1 MKWPITVGLL
11 AFITQRMS
19 QLLVISLALVCLNAV
34 AQSPNSIQL
43 KRPAAAQ
50 KISCDDA
57 VDALSR
63 VRCKQTLR
71 VGVRTGY
78 PPFASDDAG
87 ILRGFEIDLARQ
99 LAESLGVTP
108 AYVTVTP
115 ANRLALLAEGH
126 VDVVIATMGHTL
138 QRDREALF
146 VRPHYYQSQTIVLG
160 RKDLEVSGLLKLR
173 GNTVCVTMGNS
184 TNAELAINGARLKL
198 FDKASQLV
206 DELKLGGCSLVAQDN
221 SFFAPYLQQSDFASL
236 FETKF
241 GFAPLP
247 WGIAVA
253 RADGGRLAD
262 VLGLSLRQFHMSGAF
277 QALAKKYKVDS
288 QFLDQQQGV
297 WSGLNC
303 SQITSLKDPVC
314 VIAPRDN
321 QLEPTSF
328 APRINDAEKFVQQK
342 TGVNIV
348 LAMLKT
354 GVGLQLL
361 FEGMVFSIVLVLG
374 AVLATWAIGWVFA
387 RGLASQQPGLR
398 WATRFLLW
406 PLQSTPLILLMVL
419 AGIVV
424 SMTGVRSPYVALAVA
439 VVILGLYYG
448 SSAGQTIA
456 EAMAALRQERA
467 LRVPS
472 MSAAVYKARVGFAA
486 FMVNAARGS
495 PAASVMGVPE
505 LLSAMNDVAS
515 FSGERITT
523 YTFLLVFY
531 ALLVVLVHRL
541 VSAWQARLALS
552 GGAYA

>member
-1 MKWPITVGLL
+1 MKWLFSHGLL
-11 AFITQRMS
+11 AVS
-19 QLLVISLALVCLNAV
+19 LLLGCINAN
-34 AQSPNSIQL
+34 AQSASPSQAALSI
-43 KRPAAAQ
+43 AAQ
-50 KISCDDA
+50 KNSCDNA
-57 VDALSR
+57 ADALTR
-63 VRCKQTLR
+63 VQCSKTLR

-78 PPFASDDAG
+78 PPFAFDDEG
-87 ILRGFEIDLARQ
+87 TKRGFEIDLARQ

-115 ANRLALLAEGH
+115 ANRLAMLAEGQ

-160 RKDLEVSGLLKLR
+160 RKDLDVSGLLKLR
-173 GNTVCVTMGNS
+173 GNTVCVTIGNS

-198 FDKASQLV
+198 FDRASMLV

-221 SFFAPYLQQSDFASL
+221 TFFARYLAQPDFAQL
-236 FETKF
+236 YDTKF
-241 GFAPLP
+241 GFSPLP
-247 WGIAVA
+247 WGIATA

-262 VLGLSLRQFHMSGAF
+262 VLGLSLRQFHMSGVL
-277 QALAKKYKVDS
+277 QALAKNYQVDA
-288 QFLDQQQGV
+288 QFLDQQQLV
-297 WSGLNC
+297 WAGPNC
-303 SQITSLKDPVC
+303 SQITSLADPAC

-328 APRINDAEKFVQQK
+328 APVIHDAEKFIEQK
-342 TGVNIV
+342 TGLKFV

-361 FEGMVFSIVLVLG
+361 FEGMAFSVVLVLG
-374 AVLATWAIGWVFA
+374 AVVATWACGWAFA
-387 RGLASQQPGLR
+387 RGLDSQQPALR
-398 WATRFLLW
+398 WSARFLLW

-424 SMTGVRSPYVALAVA
+424 SMTGIRSPYMALVVAVA
-439 VVILGLYYG
+439 VLGLYYG

-456 EAMAALRQERA
+456 EAMATLRQERA
-467 LRVPS
+467 PRVPT
-472 MSAAVYKARVGFAA
+472 MSAAVYKARVGYAA

-495 PAASVMGVPE
+495 PVASVMGVPE

-523 YTFLLVFY
+523 YVFLLIFY

-541 VSAWQARLALS
+541 VSAWRARLALG

>member
-1 MKWPITVGLL
+1 MKRLIMVGW
-11 AFITQRMS
+11 
-19 QLLVISLALVCLNAV
+19 LVFSLALCGVNV
-34 AQSPNSIQL
+34 AAQTTNPLQTTL
-43 KRPAAAQ
+43 AAAQ
-50 KISCDDA
+50 KNSCDAA

-63 VRCKQTLR
+63 VRCSKTLR

-78 PPFASDDAG
+78 PPFAFDDAG
-87 ILRGFEIDLARQ
+87 TPRGFEIDLARQ

-115 ANRLALLAEGH
+115 ANRLAMLAEGR

-160 RKDLEVSGLLKLR
+160 RKDLDVSGLVKLR
-173 GNTVCVTMGNS
+173 GNTVCVTIGNS
-184 TNAELAINGARLKL
+184 TNAELSVNGARLKL
-198 FDKASQLV
+198 FDKASLLI

-221 SFFAPYLQQSDFASL
+221 SFFASYLQQRDFAAL
-236 FETKF
+236 YETKF
-241 GFAPLP
+241 GFGPLP

-262 VLGLSLRQFHMSGAF
+262 VLGLSLRQFHMSGAL
-277 QALAKKYKVDS
+277 QGSAKKYKIDA
-288 QFLDQQQGV
+288 QFLDQQQVV
-297 WSGLNC
+297 WAGANC
-303 SQITSLKDPVC
+303 SQITSLTDRTC

-328 APRINDAEKFVQQK
+328 APAINDVEKYVQQK
-342 TGVNIV
+342 TGLKVGLV
-348 LAMLKT
+348 MLKT
-354 GVGLQLL
+354 GVGLHLL
-361 FEGMVFSIVLVLG
+361 FEGMAFSVVLVLG
-374 AVLATWAIGWVFA
+374 AVLATWAMGWAFA
-387 RGLASQQPGLR
+387 RGLDAHQPALR

-424 SMTGVRSPYVALAVA
+424 SITGVRSPYMALAAA
-439 VVILGLYYG
+439 VVMLGLYHG
-448 SSAGQTIA
+448 CSAGQAIA
-456 EAMAALRQERA
+456 EAMGTLRQERA
-467 LRVPS
+467 PKLPA
-472 MSAAVYKARVGFAA
+472 MSAAVYRARVAFATA
-486 FMVNAARGS
+486 MVNAARSS
-495 PAASVMGVPE
+495 PVASLVGVPE

-523 YTFLLVFY
+523 YTLLLIFY
-531 ALLVVLVHRL
+531 ALLVAVVQRL
-541 VSAWQARLALS
+541 VSGWQGRLALS

>member
-1 MKWPITVGLL
+1 MKWFFTTGVL
-11 AFITQRMS
+11 A
-19 QLLVISLALVCLNAV
+19 VCLAWSWTNAA
-34 AQSPNSIQL
+34 AQTAKPIQSAP
-43 KRPAAAQ
+43 PAAAQ
-50 KISCDDA
+50 KTSCDDA
-57 VDALSR
+57 GDALAR
-63 VRCKQTLR
+63 VRCSKTLR

-78 PPFASDDAG
+78 PPFAFDDAG
-87 ILRGFEIDLARQ
+87 NRRGFEIDLARQ
-99 LAESLGVTP
+99 LAESLGVSP

-115 ANRLALLAEGH
+115 ANRLSMLAEKK

-138 QRDREALF
+138 QRDAQALF

-160 RKDLEVSGLLKLR
+160 RKDLDVSGLVKLR
-173 GNTVCVTMGNS
+173 GNTVCVTIGNS
-184 TNAELAINGARLKL
+184 TNAELSINGARLKL
-198 FDKASQLV
+198 FDRASQLV

-221 SFFAPYLQQSDFASL
+221 SFFATYLAQPDFAL
-236 FETKF
+236 LYDTKF

-247 WGIAVA
+247 WGIATA

-262 VLGLSLRQFHMSGAF
+262 VLGLSLRLFHMSGTF
-277 QALAKKYKVDS
+277 QALAQKYQVDA

-297 WSGLNC
+297 WAGPNC
-303 SQITSLKDPVC
+303 SQITSLSDPAC

-328 APRINDAEKFVQQK
+328 APLINDAETFIQQK

-354 GVGLQLL
+354 GVGTRLL
-361 FEGMVFSIVLVLG
+361 FEGMAFSVVLVLG
-374 AVLATWAIGWVFA
+374 AVLATWACGLLFA
-387 RGLASQQPGLR
+387 RGLDSQQPALR
-398 WATRFLLW
+398 WSARFLLW
-406 PLQSTPLILLMVL
+406 PLQSTPLILLMAG

-424 SMTGVRSPYVALAVA
+424 SMTGVRSPYMAMAAA
-439 VVILGLYYG
+439 VVVLGLYYG

-456 EAMAALRQERA
+456 EAMTTLRQDRA
-467 LRVPS
+467 PLQPA
-472 MSAAVYKARVGFAA
+472 MSAAVYRARAGFAA

-495 PAASVMGVPE
+495 PVASVMGVPE

-523 YTFLLVFY
+523 FTFLLIFY
-531 ALLVVLVHRL
+531 ALLVVLVQRL
-541 VSAWQARLALS
+541 VGVWQGRLALG